1 MPYHWLH
8 LATSLTNRE
17 GTHRRRCD
25 GRAARPQKKNEQTET
40 VRPIRFA
47 YGSFLNERPPTV
59 QSVQPRA
66 LAQPRRYVGNIAT
79 IHTLTTEV
87 NVAIPMTAN
96 DIISL
101 TAVGRLYSQTTMTVL
116 HYRLTSVGSLP
127 LFNGWASSLLTY
139 LNTPTIGL
147 TAFYTRCLSEDWTA
161 GQWWIQKIHSTRL
174 VKIAGNMSPTVGGV
188 GEAALP
194 PGVAASITKRAA
206 VAGRNAVGG
215 IRLPAI
221 PVTSNEAGYMSTAQE
236 LLMADLCLQLQ
247 APLTT
252 VSIGTLTPIIYNR
265 TNPTSSLEVVNCT
278 VETTLRTM
286 KRRVVGRGI

>member
-1 MPYHWLH
+1 MH
-8 LATSLTNRE
+8 
-17 GTHRRRCD
+17 D
-25 GRAARPQKKNEQTET
+25 GRF
-40 VRPIRFA
+40 VRPHNQNGRTERKRPIGSA
-47 YGSFLNERPPTV
+47 YRSFLNERSPTV
-59 QSVQPRA
+59 QSRQTRA
-66 LAQPRRYVGNIAT
+66 LADPRLYSGNIAT
-79 IHTLTTEV
+79 IRILTYEV
-87 NVAIPMTAN
+87 DVAIPMTVN

-127 LFNGWASSLLTY
+127 LFNGWASSLLTT

-174 VKIAGNMSPTVGGV
+174 VKVAGNMSPSVGGI
-188 GEAALP
+188 GESALP

-215 IRLPAI
+215 IRLPAL

-236 LLMADLCLQLQ
+236 LIMADLCIQLQ
-247 APLTT
+247 APITT

-265 TNPTSSLEVVNCT
+265 LNPTSSLEVVNCT